1 MMNKRSNRIIE
12 LKDSPMWSR
21 EGRDFI
27 HLTFTE
33 NYIFLWSRSDVFTV
47 FTQVEQTLCCCR
59 KLGSFSAGA
68 GAVCSALARVS
79 LSMVGVVTNIVF
91 DIDMTGTGQ
100 WP

>member
-1 MMNKRSNRIIE
+1 M
-12 LKDSPMWSR
+12 
-21 EGRDFI
+21 
-27 HLTFTE
+27 TFTE
-33 NYIFLWSRSDVFTV
+33 NNIFLWSLSDVFFHSVYTSRANIV
-47 FTQVEQTLCCCR
+47 LLQ